1 MARSRSSRPVAPPSH
16 SARASAPATG
26 DGDLTDVPG
35 LTVGHVTERRRGWRT
50 GTTVVLAGPEGATG
64 GVDVRGGGP
73 GTHETDLLRPENL
86 VHHVHAVCLTGGSAY
101 GLAATAGVMDEL
113 EQVGRGFP
121 VGAGATAGVVP
132 IVPAAVV
139 FDLGRGGVFA
149 NRPDASF
156 GARATRAALEGGP
169 SALRRSAPAMAGTS
183 TSEGAVGAGTGAL
196 AGGLQGGVGTASTV
210 LDDGTVVGAIAV
222 VNSVGSVIDPDTA
235 LPWAPTG
242 HGLRPPERADRAA
255 YASFLARL
263 EASRSPLASSLVDT
277 PLNTTIGVVAT
288 SAGLTKAECGK
299 FAGVAHD
306 GLARAV
312 RPAHTLFD
320 GDTVFALAT
329 GAPPGAPADAAAA
342 RARAVTLSAVFEA
355 GARCFAI
362 ACARAVL
369 EARSV
374 RGGPPAYRDLCP
386 SAFGGSATPNG

>member
-1 MARSRSSRPVAPPSH
+1 
-16 SARASAPATG
+16 
-26 DGDLTDVPG
+26 
-35 LTVGHVTERRRGWRT
+35 
-50 GTTVVLAGPEGATG
+50 
-64 GVDVRGGGP
+64 
-73 GTHETDLLRPENL
+73 
-86 VHHVHAVCLTGGSAY
+86 
-101 GLAATAGVMDEL
+101 MDEL
-113 EQVGRGFP
+113 ERVGRGFP

-139 FDLGRGGVFA
+139 FDLGRAGVFA

-156 GARATRAALEGGP
+156 GARAAQAALAVDTPAAGRGP
-169 SALRRSAPAMAGTS
+169 GSVLATRG
-183 TSEGAVGAGTGAL
+183 SEGAIGAGTGAL

-210 LDDGTVVGAIAV
+210 LADGTVVGAIAV

-235 LPWAPTG
+235 LPWVPTG
-242 HGLRPPERADRAA
+242 HALRPPVRADRDA

-263 EASRSPLASSLVDT
+263 EAQRAPFVTS

-329 GAPPGAPADAAAA
+329 GPAPTAPADAAEA
-342 RARAVTLSAVFEA
+342 RLRAVALSAVFEA

-386 SAFGGSATPNG
+386 SAFGTPNGSND